1 MDQNL
6 EKNILRRWVSL
17 CYFKVELSCRAYFNS
32 LRFLAKYHVS
42 SNNRPPLST
51 AAPTYWA
58 KISNKCPSRI
68 SAPIPSL
75 LTFLNS
81 RDTRKACF
89 YRHFIY
95 DLLRFNYNK
104 YTDTS
109 KSKVYNGTMVCEIT
123 NHYFNKRKPLILTLR
138 SDLDNDLV
146 FTFVLTI

>member
-17 CYFKVELSCRAYFNS
+17 CYFKVELCCRAYFNS
-32 LRFLAKYHVS
+32 LRFLVKYHVS
-42 SNNRPPLST
+42 SKNCSPPST
-51 AAPTYWA
+51 AAPTSWA
-58 KISNKCPSRI
+58 KISNKRPSRV

-89 YRHFIY
+89 YCHFIY
-95 DLLRFNYNK
+95 DLLRFNYNEH
-104 YTDTS
+104 THTS
-109 KSKVYNGTMVCEIT
+109 ESKVYNGTTVCEIT

-138 SDLDNDLV
+138 SDLDNDVV
-146 FTFVLTI
+146 FTFLLTI

>member
-17 CYFKVELSCRAYFNS
+17 YYFKVELSCRAYFNS
-32 LRFLAKYHVS
+32 TYHVS
-42 SNNRPPLST
+42 SNNRSPPST
-51 AAPTYWA
+51 AAPTSWA
-58 KISNKCPSRI
+58 KISNKRPSRV

-89 YRHFIY
+89 YCHFIY

-104 YTDTS
+104 HTHTS
-109 KSKVYNGTMVCEIT
+109 ESKVYNGTTVCEIT

-138 SDLDNDLV
+138 SDLDNDVV
-146 FTFVLTI
+146 FTFLLTI